1 MQTMCYII
9 VEAVSLQPLDVAKTR
24 MQLDKV
30 GKYKGFYQTGT
41 TIVREEGG
49 RALYKGLTPFVAH
62 LTAKYALRMYT
73 FTVCQRLVATADGSS
88 TPLRNMFAGLISGV
102 TEAVLVVTP
111 FEVIKTR
118 LQQQHGMDMSKLKY
132 KGSLHCLTTVV
143 KEEGPSALLKG
154 VVPTM
159 VRQGSNQAANF
170 WAVKLLNQKLWDKVD
185 GDGKK
190 LPIWQTLVSG
200 MIGGAAG
207 PISNCPS
214 DVVKTRL
221 MSQVIVPGKA
231 PKYTGFIQALG
242 VIAREEGIA
251 ALYKGLGV
259 RLARVAPG
267 QAIMW
272 AVVSRITS
280 SYEQYEIEKIGAGNK
295 IMAAI

>member
-1 MQTMCYII
+1 
-9 VEAVSLQPLDVAKTR
+9 

-30 GKYKGFYQTGT
+30 GKYKGFYQTGS
-41 TIVREEGG
+41 TIVKEEGAL
-49 RALYKGLTPFVAH
+49 ALYKGLTPFIAH
-62 LTAKYALRMYT
+62 LTVKYALRMYT
-73 FTVCQRLVATADGSS
+73 FEVVRRMVCKEDGTS
-88 TPLRNMFAGLISGV
+88 TPMRNMFAGLISGV

-118 LQQQHGMDMSKLKY
+118 LQQQHGMDVSKLKY
-132 KGSLHCLTTVV
+132 KGSLHCFATVV
-143 KEEGPSALLKG
+143 REEGPGALMKG

-159 VRQGSNQAANF
+159 VRQGSNQAVNF
-170 WAVKLLNQKLWDKVD
+170 WAVKLINQKVWGKVD
-185 GDGKK
+185 GDG
-190 LPIWQTLVSG
+190 QTLPVWKTMLTG
-200 MIGGAAG
+200 MVGGAAG

-221 MSQVIVPGKA
+221 MSQVITPGVA
-231 PKYTGFIQALG
+231 PKYTGFVQATR
-242 VIAREEGIA
+242 VIAQEEGFT

-280 SYEQYEIEKIGAGNK
+280 LYENHELKSRQVIAQRI
-295 IMAAI
+295 